1 MKHSLLFTIRI
12 GTAAAVVAAQM
23 FAITPALAARPDLTD
38 IYQWRIDN
46 EWLTTSQGG
55 FGNAYPYDSGTFYYT
70 LPSRSKSSALHP
82 YFRNTYYQYYH
93 ELPPPPGAIM
103 PLTWREA
110 YDCGNYSFMRPNRVM
125 PYGFKCQK

>member
-1 MKHSLLFTIRI
+1 VAPLD
-12 GTAAAVVAAQM
+12 AVTGADGCGDVQ
-23 FAITPALAARPDLTD
+23 LTS
-38 IYQWRIDN
+38 
-46 EWLTTSQGG
+46 TG
-55 FGNAYPYDSGTFYYT
+55 ASGTFYYT